1 MYKLCKFIRYIA
13 IIELR
18 KTFLILLLLFPLIT
32 FSQKVITGKVVSI
45 TDGDTFKLLTQDSV
59 QINVRLANI
68 DCPEKKQAF
77 SSKAKE
83 FTSEAI
89 FSKNVTLMVLKKD
102 RYGRTIANVIYND
115 SLNLSQELL
124 KHGLAWHYIDY
135 SKDPL
140 LQKLEDQAKKK
151 KIGLWQDKAPI
162 PPWKWRNTKK
172 KKTK

>member
-1 MYKLCKFIRYIA
+1 
-13 IIELR
+13 LR

-59 QINVRLANI
+59 QIKVRLANI
-68 DCPEKKQAF
+68 DCPEKKQAY
-77 SSKAKE
+77 STKAKE
-83 FTSEAI
+83 FTSKAI
-89 FSKNVTLMVLKKD
+89 FGKNVTLMTLKKD

-115 SLNLSQELL
+115 SLNLIQELL
-124 KHGLAWHYIDY
+124 KQGLAWHYLEY
-135 SKDPL
+135 SNDPL
-140 LQKLEDQAKKK
+140 LQKLEDQAKKE
-151 KIGLWQDKAPI
+151 KIGLWHDEAPI